1 MKNADIGPVPRDNLQ
16 FTPCVADRREH
27 LLTKLLGTDSAAES
41 FPTSP
46 VGLAYLKLSFP
57 PQNLSLLKCFDSSN
71 TSISHL
77 GMKTCVV
84 DGLSVLLPTT
94 TIPSVSNS
102 VRA

>member
-1 MKNADIGPVPRDNLQ
+1 MLTLGQCPEIICNSLPVWQTEENTSSPD
-16 FTPCVADRREH
+16 
-27 LLTKLLGTDSAAES
+27 LLGTDSAAES